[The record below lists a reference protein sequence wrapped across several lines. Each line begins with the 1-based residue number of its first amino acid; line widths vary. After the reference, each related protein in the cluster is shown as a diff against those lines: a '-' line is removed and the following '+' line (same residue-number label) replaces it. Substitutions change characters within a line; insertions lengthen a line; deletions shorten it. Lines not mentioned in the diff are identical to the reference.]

1 MKTSF
6 LAACTLAAI
15 TLTADYG
22 RAQPWYYD
30 FGTSTGSFSTA
41 SSGDST
47 MFVPQA
53 ELNGGK
59 PRVRIGSTG
68 GSFNL
73 ENQVVAFG
81 SESYLRGVA
90 PTSTSVNK
98 FSMYNYAAG
107 QAFTLRFRLRL
118 GASDGS
124 ATVTSGTW
132 SMFVG
137 DGACYS
143 DNSTFSGAQVFTG
156 IRWQCGPSGAI
167 TTNYRNAGAWSTAGL
182 SGTSF
187 IQGQNF
193 LVEIYGN
200 NTTVELPYSLNGGQ
214 SVGANTFD
222 LWIDGTLVGDNLP
235 KGLLA
240 DASTIDSWM
249 FYGESSPGNAA
260 NIFLDDIVYLNTIAE
275 SRLPVQLVYFNA
287 RAVDAASVTISW
299 RTTAEVNTYG
309 FEVQKSADGKSFAT
323 VQGSFVAGH
332 GTTNTPSDY
341 SFIDWNALPG
351 VWFYRLRQLDLD
363 GTAHL
368 SDPVRIEILTS
379 VAETTPESY
388 VLNQNYPNPFN
399 PVTTVG
405 FRVSGCGLPNPKPG
419 TQDPGS
425 NTRNPEPATRNVKL
439 SVYDL
444 LGREV
449 AVLADEKKTPGNYTV
464 SFDGSG
470 LPGGIYF
477 YRMVATANGTVTFSE
492 AKRMMLVK

>member
-15 TLTADYG
+15 ALTADYG
-22 RAQPWYYD
+22 RAQPWHYD

-47 MFVPQA
+47 VFVPPA
-53 ELNGGK
+53 EFNGGK

-73 ENQVVAFG
+73 ENQSIAFG
-81 SESYLRGVA
+81 SDSYFRGVA

-98 FSMYNYAAG
+98 FSVYNYSAG

-124 ATVTSGTW
+124 GTVTSGTW

-137 DGACYS
+137 DGAAYS

-167 TTNYRNAGAWSTAGL
+167 TTNYRNAGAWSTTGL
-182 SGTSF
+182 SGASF
-187 IQGQNF
+187 FQGQNY

-200 NTTVELPYSLNGGQ
+200 NTTVELPYTLNGGQ

-222 LWIDGTLVGDNLP
+222 LWIDGALVGDNLP

-249 FYGESSPGNAA
+249 FYGESSTGNAA

-275 SRLPVQLVYFNA
+275 SRLPVQLVYLHA
-287 RAVDAASVTISW
+287 HVVDATSVTISW
-299 RTTAEVNTYG
+299 RTIAEVKTYG
-309 FEVQKSADGKSFAT
+309 FEVEKSTDEKSFAT

-341 SFIDWNALPG
+341 SFTDRNALPG

-363 GTAHL
+363 GTAQV
-368 SDPVRIEILTS
+368 SDPVRVEILTG
-379 VAETTPESY
+379 VAETTPTGF
-388 VLNQNYPNPFN
+388 VLSQNRPNPFN
-399 PVTTVG
+399 PGTKIG
-405 FRVSGCGLPNPKPG
+405 FRVSGL
-419 TQDPGS
+419 GS
-425 NTRNPEPATRNVKL
+425 SVVRLA
-439 SVYDL
+439 VYDL

-449 AVLADEKKTPGNYTV
+449 AVLADEEKTSGNYTV
-464 SFDGSG
+464 NFDASG
-470 LPGGIYF
+470 CAGGIYF
-477 YRMVATANGTVTFSE
+477 YRMVATSANGTVAFTDV
-492 AKRMMLVK
+492 KRMMLLK